1 MVAKNYFMCNNNS
14 VRTKGDT
21 KMNTVIRFM
30 IYDNNNLNIQGFET
44 EKEALERYEFMK
56 GYHQRNFYVKK
67 FEYVCV
73 NGEWVNKELVA

>member
-1 MVAKNYFMCNNNS
+1 
-14 VRTKGDT
+14 
-21 KMNTVIRFM
+21 M

-44 EKEALERYEFMK
+44 EKEALERCEFMK